1 MFLGTGLTLSFS
13 FPGTSK
19 ALPQVSSSFMEGQ
32 LLGPGSPSHGTTDYG
47 GCLHSMEIPLQ
58 PPPPVQRVMDP
69 GMGQV
74 LRLRY
79 LEP

>member
-1 MFLGTGLTLSFS
+1 
-13 FPGTSK
+13 
-19 ALPQVSSSFMEGQ
+19 MEGQ
-32 LLGPGSPSHGTTDYG
+32 LLGPGNPSHGTTDYG